1 MSELWQ
7 IKPDDPLSAR
17 AVHTWEQR
25 LSRGDWCVKTVVWAE
40 MTSSATHFQLSA
52 SLKAYEGDEIIFERH
67 FDDKVPRRFV

>member
-1 MSELWQ
+1 
-7 IKPDDPLSAR
+7 
-17 AVHTWEQR
+17 
-25 LSRGDWCVKTVVWAE
+25 